1 MNGQKGTITF
11 EGRSTKMGKYC
22 YDTKFL
28 YIIIID
34 T

>member
-11 EGRSTKMGKYC
+11 EGWSTKMVKYC

-28 YIIIID
+28 LKK
-34 T
+34 